1 MAVLSVITRI
11 WNVLVETNTFNFII
25 FIALLALIFK
35 KINIHSMIT
44 SIQEKLIKIIEEAK
58 NSQKEATEAL
68 LNAEKSL
75 ENLDDDL
82 KVIVSEAEKSAEVIG
97 KKILSEAEKQIQSIE
112 SNALKVIDAEEKL
125 LISKLTKNTSKASV
139 QIAQSHVEKV
149 LQETPTLHDKYI
161 DESIDELD
169 RLSL

>member
-1 MAVLSVITRI
+1 MEVLSVITKI

-25 FIALLALIFK
+25 FVALMALIFK
-35 KINIHSMIT
+35 KIDVKTIIT
-44 SIQEKLIKIIEEAK
+44 SVQEKTIKIIEEAK
-58 NSQKEATEAL
+58 TSQNEATEAL

-75 ENLDDDL
+75 ENIDKDL
-82 KVIVSEAEKSAEVIG
+82 KVIIAEAEKSAEVIG
-97 KKILSEAEKQIQSIE
+97 KKILSEAEKQIENINT
-112 SNALKVIDAEEKL
+112 NAMKVIEAEEKL
-125 LISKLTKNTSKASV
+125 LISKLTKSTSTASV
-139 QIAQSHVEKV
+139 QIAKSHVEKV